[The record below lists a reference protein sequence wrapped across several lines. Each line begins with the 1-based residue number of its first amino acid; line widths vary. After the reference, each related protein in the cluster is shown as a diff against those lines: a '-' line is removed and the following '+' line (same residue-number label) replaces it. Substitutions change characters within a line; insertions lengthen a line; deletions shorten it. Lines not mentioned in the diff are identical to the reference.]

1 MYLSILI
8 MQFYSLKRC
17 RDERNWRLS
26 AANQIMN
33 LDLKSW
39 RAKVFKKAFYV
50 RLELGNGRVEK
61 GTFLYYLKST

>member
-1 MYLSILI
+1 
-8 MQFYSLKRC
+8 
-17 RDERNWRLS
+17 
-26 AANQIMN
+26 MN